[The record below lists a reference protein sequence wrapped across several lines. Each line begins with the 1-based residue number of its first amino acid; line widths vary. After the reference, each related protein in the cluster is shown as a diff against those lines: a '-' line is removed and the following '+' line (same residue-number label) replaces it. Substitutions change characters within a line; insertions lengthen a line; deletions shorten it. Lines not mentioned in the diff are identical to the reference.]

1 MLSEFQKR
9 KLSLAFYKFDAS
21 QDGVVKKGDF
31 ELYGQKVAA
40 YLGLDASS
48 DKYNQTVERSKYIW
62 DAYFSAADRNGNGE
76 VTVEEYLKAT
86 GLFLSSDGASDQS
99 VAANMKL
106 FGAIDTDGSGQIQI
120 SEFKAFV
127 VPMGVSE
134 SAAELAFSKLD
145 RDGSGQITSAEFAK
159 NLADYYISND
169 PDAVGNWFYGG
180 Y

>member
-31 ELYGQKVAA
+31 ELYGQRIAA
-40 YLGLDASS
+40 YLGLAAGSAG
-48 DKYNQTVERSKYIW
+48 YNQAVDRAQGIW
-62 DAYFSAADRNGNGE
+62 NAYFSAADRNGNGE
-76 VTVEEYLKAT
+76 VTLSEYLKASES
-86 GLFLSSDGASDQS
+86 FMSASSAESQMLKTN
-99 VAANMKL
+99 ATL
-106 FGAIDTDGSGQIQI
+106 FGAIDTDNSGQVGLN
-120 SEFKAFV
+120 EFKAFV

-145 RDGSGQITSAEFAK
+145 RDGSGQITREEFAK
-159 NLADYYISND
+159 NLTDYYTSND
-169 PDAVGNWFYGG
+169 ASAIGNWFYGG